1 MPKGTFSQRPP
12 SPGHSGAPANGVF
25 SGPEVGKCAA
35 RNQAQPPTN
44 GTRALTYRNGSKSN
58 SPVGSATRPTEEHS
72 SSEPWTI
79 EDDNLLRFQYPL
91 GKKSATAA
99 ITQLQ
104 ARHPDW
110 TRRDIAERARALGLR
125 SSRPAQRQQWDR
137 GSDLALL
144 SLARQPKELIARRLG
159 RTIESV
165 VARLRRLGKSAD
177 FFGGFKTKELM
188 EVLQAVEADVRRW
201 QRHGWIR
208 RRRGRITEASLSV
221 LCKEHPAEIGF
232 EKLPPETQYWLVA
245 VHGYPRSQQ
254 PQKKASPTGR

>member
-25 SGPEVGKCAA
+25 SGPEVGMCAA

-44 GTRALTYRNGSKSN
+44 GTRALTYRNGSMSN

-72 SSEPWTI
+72 ASEPWTI
-79 EDDNLLRFQYPL
+79 EDDNLLRFRYPL
-91 GKKSATAA
+91 GKKSATTA

-104 ARHPDW
+104 VRHPDW

-159 RTIESV
+159 RTIGSV
-165 VARLRRLGKSAD
+165 VARLRRLEKSAD

-188 EVLQAVEADVRRW
+188 EVLQATEADVRRW
-201 QRHGWIR
+201 QWHGWIR

-245 VHGYPRSQQ
+245 VHGYPRSQRQ
-254 PQKKASPTGR
+254 QKKASATGR

>member
-12 SPGHSGAPANGVF
+12 SPGHHGAPANGVF
-25 SGPEVGKCAA
+25 SDPELGKCAA
-35 RNQAQPPTN
+35 CNRDQPPSN
-44 GTRALTYRNGSKSN
+44 GSCALTYRNGPSRN
-58 SPVGSATRPTEEHS
+58 STAGSATRHTEQPS

-79 EDDNLLRFQYPL
+79 EDDNLLRFRYPL

-99 ITQLQ
+99 IAQLQ

-110 TRRDIAERARALGLR
+110 TRREIAERARALGLR

-165 VARLRRLGKSAD
+165 LARLRRLGKSAD
-177 FFGGFKTKELM
+177 FFSGFKTKELM
-188 EVLQAVEADVRRW
+188 EVLQVTEADVRRW

-254 PQKKASPTGR
+254 QKKASATGP